1 MEKKI
6 LAAQEAL
13 EGGVQRILLADLRR
27 PQPLQ
32 TALAGEGT
40 AITHD

>member
-1 MEKKI
+1 MKKKI
-6 LAAQEAL
+6 LAAQEAI
-13 EGGVQRILLADLRR
+13 EGGVQRVLLADSRR
-27 PQPLQ
+27 PQPIQ